1 MTLLVASLFLSAML
15 GYGLYLS
22 VRALSTPEASLQ
34 AELERV
40 QRAGSDPQVFGT
52 VAERFGRV
60 GADLPITDLEVL
72 GWSREHWYR
81 RRISFAVAGV
91 GIGCV
96 VTLFLRLFVSFPVLV
111 VLPILGLLIGVLGA
125 IVADSD
131 RATKADM
138 ERDEVRRALT
148 QFLEITSIMLAG
160 GAGAETALEEAVV
173 RGHGTGF
180 RFFAREL
187 ARAREDPGLS
197 PFVALRDLGHRLG
210 ISELAEFGNVMILSS
225 ENSATV
231 RQALDD
237 KASLIIFREQE
248 RRKAEALS
256 KNVMMS
262 IPVVGMAGGFIIW
275 LMYAALAGLANV

>member
-1 MTLLVASLFLSAML
+1 MTLLLTSLLLSAML
-15 GYGLYLS
+15 GYGLYVS
-22 VRALSTPEASLQ
+22 IRAFSTPAAPLQ
-34 AELERV
+34 AELDRV
-40 QRAGSDPQVFGT
+40 QRAGSDTHLLGT

-60 GADLPITDLEVL
+60 GADLPAADLEVL

-81 RRISFAVAGV
+81 RRITFAVAGV
-91 GIGCV
+91 AIGCG
-96 VTLFLRLFVSFPVLV
+96 VTLFLRLLVEFPVLL
-111 VLPILGLLIGVLGA
+111 VLPVLGLLIGGLGA
-125 IVADSD
+125 VVADSD
-131 RATKADM
+131 RATKADV

-173 RGHGTGF
+173 RGNGTGF
-180 RFFAREL
+180 RFFSREL

-210 ISELAEFGNVMILSS
+210 VSELAEFGNVMILSS

-256 KNVMMS
+256 RNVMMS
-262 IPVVGMAGGFIIW
+262 LPVVGMAGGFIIW
-275 LMYAALAGLANV
+275 LMYAALASLANV